1 MTISNAIPVQFWIN
15 GVDTYNE
22 TTICG
27 VEPVCFCQPFN
38 CTDEIRIQFQHT
50 SGVAFS
56 LLFANAT
63 EGFNSISIPEIDSGV
78 YGVSFNFSD
87 YSICDE
93 TVNLYILETVNLNK
107 MLAPSAWT
115 IYSAFDIVNATQFAD
130 IAINASPTAGM
141 PVNILTGNTP
151 YPITVS
157 YVATVNSGFMT
168 VTMYYFNTLSANY
181 ACTFE
186 SIDITAPGTT
196 FGTLTFD
203 FGECTSDAN
212 ELYIDV
218 SSSVAGVNSISLTM
232 PVNMILGVGD
242 YSAKSD
248 CLDIKTSHDCT
259 ELIQYINTDDFSNI
273 VYLTSPAS
281 EFSIRI
287 PAQFW
292 KEDNPMEQEDSELSN
307 GVIKTRRQS
316 IQEKRLLEV
325 GYMPN
330 YMHKK
335 LQLVLMHDTITI
347 DGDQWKRRDAYESEP
362 IRRYPLKKANVWLTK
377 YNSIEDNII

>member
-15 GVDTYNE
+15 GVETYNE

-38 CTDEIRIQFQHT
+38 CDDEIRIQFQDSNALT
-50 SGVAFS
+50 YNLQVLDADGNELQSIPFDDVASGVWQINFIPLNYGVCDEKIQLKIQTDAPTIGALSTFTNIGSGTNWTTGANPSFNITGAF
-56 LLFANAT
+56 ARTKN
-63 EGFNSISIPEIDSGV
+63 ISGSF
-78 YGVSFNFSD
+78 YGVSGVTYHFNYNIDLTVGSDLQDVYICLLNASGGIITSAGINQFGTGNYSGLVSLTPNQATYYVGIYAILEDSGIGSVQGDINSFSLVTTSD
-87 YSICDE
+87 YIH
-93 TVNLYILETVNLNK
+93 
-107 MLAPSAWT
+107 
-115 IYSAFDIVNATQFAD
+115 
-130 IAINASPTAGM
+130 
-141 PVNILTGNTP
+141 
-151 YPITVS
+151 
-157 YVATVNSGFMT
+157 
-168 VTMYYFNTLSANY
+168 
-181 ACTFE
+181 
-186 SIDITAPGTT
+186 
-196 FGTLTFD
+196 
-203 FGECTSDAN
+203 
-212 ELYIDV
+212 
-218 SSSVAGVNSISLTM
+218 
-232 PVNMILGVGD
+232 
-242 YSAKSD
+242 AKSD
-248 CLDIKTSHDCT
+248 CIDVKTDHDCT
-259 ELIQYINTDDFSNI
+259 TLIEYLNTDDFNNI
-273 VYLTSPAS
+273 VYLTSPTI
-281 EFSIRI
+281 EFKIRV

-325 GYMPN
+325 GFMPN